1 MEMNEFPDIS
11 ILEHASQSMPLF
23 PLGRTVLL
31 PHTVLPLHVFE
42 PRYVQLIRHISNG
55 HKLFAIPRLKDPSLC
70 TEEELQQEH
79 PPIHNIAGIAKIMQ
93 IQELPQNRFNIW
105 TLGVATMYI
114 EEEIPIHPSPI
125 DQDDSFLY
133 RRARGRICFPSFEGD
148 IQTNDLKQENCNILP
163 QLEMDIAEGKEQL
176 LLTKHLLMQVSQQCP
191 QMSEEVSKLL
201 EPSVADDCVLNI
213 IAHLFIKSTSQKQ
226 IFLEEMNLGIR
237 AQKLNEI
244 LANIVINCNE

>member
-1 MEMNEFPDIS
+1 MNEFLDIS

-42 PRYVQLIRHISNG
+42 PRYVQLIRHIEKG
-55 HKLFAIPRLKDPSLC
+55 HILFAIPRLKDESLC
-70 TEEELQQEH
+70 TEEELLQEY
-79 PPIHNIAGIAKIMQ
+79 PPIHKIAGVAKIMQ

-105 TLGVATMYI
+105 TLGVATMCI
-114 EEEIPIHPSPI
+114 EEEIPVHPLPI
-125 DQDDSFLY
+125 EHDNSFLY

-148 IQTNDLKQENCNILP
+148 MQTNTLKQENDNISP
-163 QLEMDIAEGKEQL
+163 TIGMDIAEGKEQL

-226 IFLEEMNLGIR
+226 MFLEEMNLGKR
-237 AQKLNEI
+237 AQTLNEM
-244 LANIVINCNE
+244 LAHIVINCNE

>member
-1 MEMNEFPDIS
+1 MNEFLDIS
-11 ILEHASQSMPLF
+11 ILEHASKSMPLF

-42 PRYVQLIRHISNG
+42 PRYVQLIRHIEKG
-55 HKLFAIPRLKDPSLC
+55 HKLFAIPRTKDESLC
-70 TEEELQQEH
+70 TEEELLQEY
-79 PPIHNIAGIAKIMQ
+79 PPTHKIAGVAKIMQ

-114 EEEIPIHPSPI
+114 EEELPINSLPVEDH
-125 DQDDSFLY
+125 DSFLY

-148 IQTNDLKQENCNILP
+148 MQTNDSKEEKGNP
-163 QLEMDIAEGKEQL
+163 MPTLEMDVSEGKEQL

-213 IAHLFIKSTSQKQ
+213 IGHLFIKSTFQKQ
-226 IFLEEMNLGIR
+226 MFLEEMNLGKR

-244 LANIVINCNE
+244 LANIVINCSE

>member
-1 MEMNEFPDIS
+1 MNEFPDIN

-42 PRYVQLIRHISNG
+42 PRYVQLIRHIEKG
-55 HKLFAIPRLKDPSLC
+55 HKLFAIPRIKDESLC
-70 TEEELQQEH
+70 TEEELLQEY
-79 PPIHNIAGIAKIMQ
+79 PPINKIAGVAKIMQ

-114 EEEIPIHPSPI
+114 EEELPINSLPVE
-125 DQDDSFLY
+125 DNDSFLY

-148 IQTNDLKQENCNILP
+148 IQTNDSKQENGNP
-163 QLEMDIAEGKEQL
+163 MPTLEMDVSEGKEQL

-213 IAHLFIKSTSQKQ
+213 IAHLFIKSTTQKQ
-226 IFLEEMNLGIR
+226 MFLEEMNLGKR

>member
-1 MEMNEFPDIS
+1 MEMNDFPDIN
-11 ILEHASQSMPLF
+11 ILEHVSQSMPLF

-42 PRYVQLIRHISNG
+42 PRYVQLIRHIEKG
-55 HKLFAIPRLKDPSLC
+55 HKLFAIPRIKDISLY
-70 TEEELQQEH
+70 TEKEQQQEQ
-79 PPIHNIAGIAKIMQ
+79 PPIHNIAGIARIMQ

-105 TLGVATMYI
+105 TLGVGTMYI
-114 EEEIPIHPSPI
+114 ESEIPINPLPI
-125 DQDDSFLY
+125 EHDDSFLY

-148 IQTNDLKQENCNILP
+148 LQANHSEQVLFNAPSTF
-163 QLEMDIAEGKEQL
+163 EMDIAEGKEQL
-176 LLTKHLLMQVSQQCP
+176 LLTKHLLMQVAQQCP

-226 IFLEEMNLGIR
+226 MFLEEMNLGNR

-244 LANIVINCNE
+244 LADIVINCNE